1 MNKLSDKIN
10 INNIKF
16 NFRIWNNGN
25 HVLLK
30 YLIKELILYFTI
42 SFLFFFLVFFCN
54 QILLMAEEVLKKRV
68 PLIQV
73 IKLITYS
80 LPFIIA
86 QSAPFATLVGFLM
99 CIGRLMSDN
108 EILIIRASGLSF
120 KTILIPVLSL
130 GLIISVVSFAVN
142 DYLLPLGTLSY
153 NKLYKEIIFSNPAV
167 ELESNSIKRTEDST
181 LVIGEVEGR
190 TVSDLLFFDTDGDGN
205 QRIINAGQTIILS
218 PEDRSILM
226 QLKMKNPYVAIINK
240 KDRQSIDYLES
251 EEAIMN
257 VFSSSLFPKS
267 NSGTNPREM
276 TSYDLKKR
284 IDEMKSKGDRY
295 SPLQLNIFKQEFH
308 KKFSLPFGSLFFSI
322 LAMPLAIIFGKVNGQ
337 TIGLIIGIL
346 LSVIYWAMMILGQTF
361 GIRNGLNGFWT
372 MWLPNILVGSAG
384 LIFYLRLIKR

>member
-108 EILIIRASGLSF
+108 EILIIRASALSF

>member
-99 CIGRLMSDN
+99 CIGRLMTDN

>member
-99 CIGRLMSDN
+99 CIGRLMTDN

-226 QLKMKNPYVAIINK
+226 QLKMKNPYVAIVNK

>member
-99 CIGRLMSDN
+99 CIGRLMTDN
-108 EILIIRASGLSF
+108 EILIIRASALSF